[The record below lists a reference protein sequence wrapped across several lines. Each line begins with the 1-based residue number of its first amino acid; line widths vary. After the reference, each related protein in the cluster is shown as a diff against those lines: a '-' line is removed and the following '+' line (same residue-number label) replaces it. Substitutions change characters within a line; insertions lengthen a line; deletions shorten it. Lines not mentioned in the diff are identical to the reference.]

1 MHWQEGDCVT
11 DVTIRGI
18 EDEVYSQFSAE
29 ARKRSIPIGELVT
42 QVMRIFL
49 EETSEKRYE
58 IKDTDEVS
66 VTREGLE
73 SVGGPIAFIGIKV
86 LTIEEDL
93 DWTLFAKYIDE
104 IVNCKTVVIPKT
116 LSKLQVLTKC
126 RNVGKVVRSD

>member
-1 MHWQEGDCVT
+1 VT

-58 IKDTDEVS
+58 IKDTDEVTI
-66 VTREGLE
+66 TRKELE

-86 LTIEEDL
+86 LTIDEDI
-93 DWTLFAKYIDE
+93 DWALFAEYIDE

>member
-1 MHWQEGDCVT
+1 VT

>member
-1 MHWQEGDCVT
+1 MT

-58 IKDTDEVS
+58 IKDTDEVTVS
-66 VTREGLE
+66 RGELE

-93 DWTLFAKYIDE
+93 DWALFAKYIDE

-126 RNVGKVVRSD
+126 RNVGKVVRND

>member
-1 MHWQEGDCVT
+1 VT

-29 ARKRSIPIGELVT
+29 ARKRSVPIGELVT

-58 IKDTDEVS
+58 IKDTDDVT
-66 VTREGLE
+66 VTREELE

-86 LTIEEDL
+86 LTIEEDI
-93 DWTLFAKYIDE
+93 DWALFAKYIDE
-104 IVNCKTVVIPKT
+104 IVSCKTVVIPKT
-116 LSKLQVLTKC
+116 LSRLQVLTKC
-126 RNVGKVVRSD
+126 RNVGKVIRSD

>member
-1 MHWQEGDCVT
+1 MT

>member
-1 MHWQEGDCVT
+1 MT

-58 IKDTDEVS
+58 IKDTDEVT
-66 VTREGLE
+66 VTRGELE

-86 LTIEEDL
+86 LTIEEDI

-126 RNVGKVVRSD
+126 RNVGKVVRND

>member
-1 MHWQEGDCVT
+1 MT

-58 IKDTDEVS
+58 IKDTDEVTI
-66 VTREGLE
+66 TRKELE

-86 LTIEEDL
+86 LTIDEDI
-93 DWTLFAKYIDE
+93 DWALFAEYIDE

>member
-1 MHWQEGDCVT
+1 MT

-58 IKDTDEVS
+58 IKDTDEVT
-66 VTREGLE
+66 VTRGELE

-93 DWTLFAKYIDE
+93 DWALFAKYIDE

>member
-1 MHWQEGDCVT
+1 MT

-58 IKDTDEVS
+58 IKDTDEVTI
-66 VTREGLE
+66 TRKELE

-86 LTIEEDL
+86 LMIDEDI
-93 DWTLFAKYIDE
+93 DWTLFAEYIDE

>member
-1 MHWQEGDCVT
+1 MT

-58 IKDTDEVS
+58 IKDTDEVT
-66 VTREGLE
+66 VTREELE

-93 DWTLFAKYIDE
+93 DWALFAKYIDE